1 MTHDVLLDLWN
12 DFRSV
17 KIEFLTRSMQVFVV
31 ISRVLCEFYN
41 HSSKTNEKSVRN

>member
-12 DFRSV
+12 DFRTA

-31 ISRVLCEFYN
+31 ISRVLCEFNY
-41 HSSKTNEKSVRN
+41 HSSSVNVKIIF